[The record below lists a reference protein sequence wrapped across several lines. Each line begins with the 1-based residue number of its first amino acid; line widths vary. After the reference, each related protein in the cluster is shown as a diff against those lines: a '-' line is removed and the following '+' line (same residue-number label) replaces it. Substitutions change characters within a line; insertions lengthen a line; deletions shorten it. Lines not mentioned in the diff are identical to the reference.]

1 MLPKS
6 VRLFLLAAV
15 LASESAQGSPR
26 VESGAVSGPDPCA
39 GGRIGNAEQAKAFAS
54 CRTVTGDLT
63 IERTDL
69 PDLSALS
76 ALRSVSGALVIRENA
91 KLRSLDGL
99 GRLEH
104 VGSLTLHANGL
115 YGTRGI
121 EGLRRVE
128 TLVITNNRSLISLR
142 GFRNVARMGT
152 LVIRNNSRVCA
163 QMGLFPA
170 LNRVEKQLT
179 VSGNFGLSD
188 DEVAWLFARARRSQ
202 P

>member
-26 VESGAVSGPDPCA
+26 VASTAVHGPERCA

-54 CRTVTGDLT
+54 CRTIAGDLT

-69 PDLSALS
+69 SDLSALS
-76 ALRSVSGALVIRENA
+76 ELRSVSGALVVRDNA

-104 VGSLTLHANGL
+104 AGSLTLHANGL
-115 YGTRGI
+115 YGTRGL

-128 TLVITNNRSLISLR
+128 TLVITKNPRLISLR
-142 GFRNVARMGT
+142 GFRNLERVGT
-152 LVIRNNSRVCA
+152 LVVSKNSRVCA
-163 QMGLFPA
+163 RMGLFPA
-170 LNRVEKQLT
+170 LNRVEKRLT
-179 VSGNFGLSD
+179 LSANFGLSRE
-188 DEVAWLFARARRSQ
+188 EVASLSARAQRGL